1 MNVSGKLKQLVD
13 YYIPLMPR
21 TYWLDI
27 TSICNLRCIM
37 CPQAKGLAKR
47 QAKMPIETFKGII
60 DGVCENHPQ
69 IKLYLSGE
77 PLLHDNLF
85 DMIEYASAKRCQTE
99 IHTNA
104 TLLTE
109 EISKRLL
116 SSSLTFITFSF
127 DGCSPEIYEQLRP
140 PAKFEKVKSNIKRYL
155 DLRRKGGGCG
165 PHTTVE
171 IIRMK
176 DTKSQIQEFVG
187 EWKTSGVDSVNI
199 TDYMTWLG
207 SVNDSRVENFPNHG
221 YRPCG
226 EPFNH
231 GCILSDGTVV
241 PCCMD
246 VNGKM
251 PLGNINEASF
261 REIWL
266 GDEYSRLRAQMLAN
280 SIPMGSICDGCYRTF
295 YQTSTERIVMSVPR
309 FFAFINRTFHREL
322 QQSVLMERGKIKK

>member
-1 MNVSGKLKQLVD
+1 
-13 YYIPLMPR
+13 
-21 TYWLDI
+21 
-27 TSICNLRCIM
+27 M
-37 CPQAKGLAKR
+37 CPQAKGLTKR
-47 QAKMPIETFKGII
+47 QAKMPMETFTGII
-60 DGVCENHPQ
+60 DDVYENHPQ

-85 DMIEYASAKRCQTE
+85 DMIEYASAKGCQTE

-109 EISKRLL
+109 EISKKLL

-140 PAKFEKVKSNIKRYL
+140 PAKFEKVKSNIKQYL
-155 DLRRKGGGCG
+155 DLRRKGGDRG

-176 DTKSQIQEFVG
+176 DTSSQIQEFVA
-187 EWKTSGVDSVNI
+187 EWKISGVDNVNI
-199 TDYMTWLG
+199 TEYMMWLD
-207 SVNDSRVENFPNHG
+207 SVNDRRIESFPNHG

-251 PLGNINEASF
+251 PLGNITESSF

-266 GDEYSRLRAQMLAN
+266 GDEYRRLRTQMLTA
-280 SIPMGSICDGCYRTF
+280 SIPKGSICNGCYRTF
-295 YQTSTERIVMSVPR
+295 CKSKTERVVMSVPR
-309 FFAFINRTFHREL
+309 FFAFIKTMLYREL
-322 QQSVLMERGKIKK
+322 QR